1 MLQYTNKQYH
11 IEIRYNMQINKELTY
26 KLTENGEFTKLF
38 RSCVQMKAVGF
49 SWEHNKV
56 KSNKYIVAR
65 GKSKTIFAIV

>member
-11 IEIRYNMQINKELTY
+11 IEIRYNMQINKE
-26 KLTENGEFTKLF
+26 NGEFAKLF
-38 RSCVQMKAVGF
+38 RSYVQMKAVGF

-56 KSNKYIVAR
+56 KSDTYIVAR